1 MLLFQITHC
10 QEIDICDNLRFLRH
24 LRSKILLG
32 QPLFILVKAV
42 LQLLRLRSC
51 LPILRVA

>member
-24 LRSKILLG
+24 LRSMILLG
-32 QPLFILVKAV
+32 QPQKQHQMQEHLFYSDGGQRI
-42 LQLLRLRSC
+42 
-51 LPILRVA
+51 